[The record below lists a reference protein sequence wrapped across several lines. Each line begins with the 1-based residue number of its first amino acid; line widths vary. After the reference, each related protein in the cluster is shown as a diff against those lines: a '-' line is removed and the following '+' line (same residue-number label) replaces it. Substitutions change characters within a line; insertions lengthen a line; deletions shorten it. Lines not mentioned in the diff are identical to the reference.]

1 MQGASIAVV
10 EDERVI
16 ADAVAARL
24 RKEGFEVETA
34 ADGPGGIELCRTLR
48 PDAVVL
54 DLMLPGVDGL
64 EVCKQIQRDRNVPVL
79 MLTARDSE
87 ADLLVGLGVGAD
99 DYMTKPFSMQE
110 LVARLRALLRRA
122 GAASDQDEPK
132 PLNVG
137 DLTVDPATRETRI
150 KARRRPDPAR
160 VRPPAPPGPAARR
173 GAQPRAAAARGL
185 GLRGR
190 DGRAHR
196 GLPHPRPAAQARPR
210 RDPHRSRRGLRRAE
224 ARAVMGPLDHLHSI
238 KLKIGA
244 VIVAAVLVSA
254 GVVVV
259 AAKADLP
266 LWLAGSGR
274 WPCRS

>member
-1 MQGASIAVV
+1 MQGASIVVV

-34 ADGPGGIELCRTLR
+34 ADGPTGIDLCRTLR
-48 PDAVVL
+48 HDAVVL

-137 DLTVDPATRETRI
+137 DLTVDPATREPTMPSRMARI
-150 KARRRPDPAR
+150 VVNRDTSDVTQITGLRISPLGLSLVKAC
-160 VRPPAPPGPAARR
+160 PAA
-173 GAQPRAAAARGL
+173 
-185 GLRGR
+185 
-190 DGRAHR
+190 
-196 GLPHPRPAAQARPR
+196 
-210 RDPHRSRRGLRRAE
+210 
-224 ARAVMGPLDHLHSI
+224 
-238 KLKIGA
+238 
-244 VIVAAVLVSA
+244 LVRM
-254 GVVVV
+254 
-259 AAKADLP
+259 
-266 LWLAGSGR
+266 AGSKRPISRVSVG
-274 WPCRS
+274 CLDM

>member
-34 ADGPGGIELCRTLR
+34 ADGPSGIELCRSQR
-48 PDAVVL
+48 SDAVVL

-87 ADLLVGLGVGAD
+87 GDLLVGLGVGAD

-122 GAASDQDEPK
+122 GGAAREQDVSPIS
-132 PLNVG
+132 VG
-137 DLTVDPATRETRI
+137 DLTVDPASRETRI
-150 KARRRPDPAR
+150 NGTEVELTPREFDLLHHLARR
-160 VRPPAPPGPAARR
+160 PGVVHNRE
-173 GAQPRAAAARGL
+173 QL
-185 GLRGR
+185 LREVWGYE
-190 DGRAHR
+190 DGTGERTVDSHI
-196 GLPHPRPAAQARPR
+196 
-210 RDPHRSRRGLRRAE
+210 RGLRRKLGPDVIRT
-224 ARAVMGPLDHLHSI
+224 ARGAGYAVRRLE
-238 KLKIGA
+238 
-244 VIVAAVLVSA
+244 
-254 GVVVV
+254 
-259 AAKADLP
+259 
-266 LWLAGSGR
+266 R
-274 WPCRS
+274 